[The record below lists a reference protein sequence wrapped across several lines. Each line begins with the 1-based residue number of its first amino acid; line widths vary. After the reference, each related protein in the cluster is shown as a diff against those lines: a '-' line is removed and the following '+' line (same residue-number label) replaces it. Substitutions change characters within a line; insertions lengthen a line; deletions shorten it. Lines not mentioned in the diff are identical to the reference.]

1 MTQKEAVLAYMRDNG
16 AITSRDAF
24 VELGV
29 SRLAAVI
36 SQIKKDGIEVE
47 SENKRVK
54 TRYGETIVSR
64 YTLT

>member
-24 VELGV
+24 FELGV

>member
-24 VELGV
+24 AELGV

-36 SQIKKDGIEVE
+36 SQIKKDGVEVE

-54 TRYGETIVSR
+54 TRYGETTVSR
-64 YTLT
+64 YSLI